1 MKLGAPGF
9 KSDCGV
15 RIRARKRTLRAN
27 HHYVREQMTTSERP
41 APVGQ
46 YHLRQDF
53 QCPTSS
59 IRVIQMASP
68 AEAVGGHVHH
78 RSMQIYVALEG
89 AIKVDIDG
97 LETQLAPYQ
106 ALPVWPGSRHTAWP
120 VDGPAVLMNIS
131 IPPLAA
137 DDQHPTAV
145 GGERPDLRLP
155 SDDMDVD
162 D

>member
-1 MKLGAPGF
+1 
-9 KSDCGV
+9 
-15 RIRARKRTLRAN
+15 
-27 HHYVREQMTTSERP
+27 MTTSERP

-46 YHLRQDF
+46 YVLRQDF

-59 IRVIQMASP
+59 IRVIAMASE

-97 LETQLAPYQ
+97 LETQLKPYQ

-131 IPPLAA
+131 IPPLGA
-137 DDQHPTAV
+137 DDQHATGV
-145 GGERPDLRLP
+145 GGEGPDLRLP
-155 SDDMDVD
+155 SDDSDVD